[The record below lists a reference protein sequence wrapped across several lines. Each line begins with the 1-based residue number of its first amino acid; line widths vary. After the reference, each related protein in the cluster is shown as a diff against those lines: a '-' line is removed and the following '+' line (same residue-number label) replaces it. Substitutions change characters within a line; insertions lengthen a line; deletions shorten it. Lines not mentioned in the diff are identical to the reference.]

1 MKSPLIALAV
11 VSAFAVAGC
20 ETQNQTQGAILGAAT
35 GAAVGGLTT
44 GSVGGALIGGATGAV
59 AGNLIG
65 RVADS
70 QTDCVYRDANGNRY
84 VAKCP

>member
-1 MKSPLIALAV
+1 MKTPLIALAV
-11 VSAFAVAGC
+11 ASAFAVAGC
-20 ETQNQTQGAILGAAT
+20 ESQNQTQATLAGAAT
-35 GAAVGGLTT
+35 GAAIGGLTS

-70 QTDCVYRDANGNRY
+70 QTQCYYRDASGQRY
-84 VAKCP
+84 VAQCP